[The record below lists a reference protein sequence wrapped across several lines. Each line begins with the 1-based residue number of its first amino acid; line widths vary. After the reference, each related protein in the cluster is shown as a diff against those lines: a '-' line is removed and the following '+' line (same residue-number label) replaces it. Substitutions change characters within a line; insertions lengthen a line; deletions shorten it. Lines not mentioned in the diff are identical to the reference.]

1 MKNVGSYTLAIKTDG
16 ENYVT
21 SEGTVVVEVQPLD
34 MSATPQE
41 SVESVEVVAGDLA
54 ANTVYVAGGDYSY
67 SGEAYEPEVLIIDT
81 YGNQLVYGRD
91 YTTSVVA
98 IEGRSKAAAR
108 AVDEAIDAGSYALA
122 VSYRGNYTG
131 TSYVAF
137 SIDKIAGNEV
147 EGVDVSGVN
156 GGTEGSL
163 EAPTVTTAVEGSNFL
178 YSVDGG
184 AFVTWAEA
192 SKLLTAG
199 THTLAVK
206 ATHTNYEDVVSDTF
220 TVTIAARPAS
230 DVVTDGSTGS
240 AGTAAGTTGASSS
253 SASGSSAGRTV
264 QAAGTTTSTNA
275 VSTTTETP
283 TTEAVTVENLANN
296 AASSTSSSSTTPEAQ
311 AAVTHA
317 TYMYLTV
324 TIVTGML
331 LTAAY
336 SLTVIKSR
344 LDEAERLSA

>member
-1 MKNVGSYTLAIKTDG
+1 
-16 ENYVT
+16 
-21 SEGTVVVEVQPLD
+21 

-41 SVESVEVVAGDLA
+41 SVESVEVEAEDLA
-54 ANTVYVAGGDYSY
+54 VNTVYVAGGDYSY

-98 IEGRSKAAAR
+98 VEGRSKASAR
-108 AVDEAIDAGSYALA
+108 AVDEAINAGSYALA

-137 SIDKIAGNEV
+137 SIDKVAGNEV
-147 EGVDVSGVN
+147 LSTDASGVDGAAEGHLTEPTVVAKQ
-156 GGTEGSL
+156 EGS
-163 EAPTVTTAVEGSNFL
+163 TFL

-184 AFVTWAEA
+184 AFVTWAQA
-192 SKLLTAG
+192 AQQLTQG
-199 THTLAVK
+199 THTLVAKAV
-206 ATHTNYEDVVSDTF
+206 HTNYLDAEGKTI

-230 DVVTDGSTGS
+230 DAVADGSTGS
-240 AGTAAGTTGASSS
+240 TGTAAGTTGSTSTGASASGTSSS
-253 SASGSSAGRTV
+253 STSGSSAGRTV

-296 AASSTSSSSTTPEAQ
+296 AASSSSASTTPEAQ

-317 TYMYLTV
+317 TYMYLTI

-336 SLTVIKSR
+336 SLTVIKQRS
-344 LDEAERLSA
+344 DEARRLQARAM